1 MQLRYFLSPY
11 HLLMHSSSHQKKG
24 VNPMGSKQELEMT
37 LEEIAKQENI
47 GYSATIGIEV
57 SPMPNL
63 LPTGSL
69 YSMNKQLGGILDPI
83 PLGPNNRYI

>member
-1 MQLRYFLSPY
+1 
-11 HLLMHSSSHQKKG
+11 MHSSSHKKNG
-24 VNPMGSKQELEMT
+24 VNPMSSKQELEMT

-69 YSMNKQLGGILDPI
+69 YSINKQLGGILDPI
-83 PLGPNNRYI
+83 PLGPNNRQV

>member
-1 MQLRYFLSPY
+1 
-11 HLLMHSSSHQKKG
+11 
-24 VNPMGSKQELEMT
+24 MGCKQELEMT

-69 YSMNKQLGGILDPI
+69 YQIRGRPPSFQSCTPKEDECALLH
-83 PLGPNNRYI
+83 L